1 MSDKFRNV
9 FFNEE
14 NYFENEEIISNK
26 NNFIYLSPD
35 FPNILEDI
43 NQENYFII
51 GRFNDKQISKIRILS
66 RSNSLWIKTAEL
78 QIEDYMDDLRSC
90 VLSVNTVVEILGNLT

>member
-1 MSDKFRNV
+1 MSGKFLNV
-9 FFNEE
+9 NFNEE

-26 NNFIYLSPD
+26 NNLIYLSLD

-51 GRFNDKQISKIRILS
+51 DRFNDKQISKIRIF
-66 RSNSLWIKTAEL
+66 I
-78 QIEDYMDDLRSC
+78 
-90 VLSVNTVVEILGNLT
+90 